1 MKRASVTKK
10 YPSKTRINLVAQE
23 GKKEQNVTAIAIFVL
38 FLVALAAFTKF
49 MVIDQMAKVNAAE
62 AAYQSAEDQL
72 TALKTANADYAEVRA
87 EYTRFGNSYM
97 TENELSLQDRAAML
111 EVIDQK
117 LSGRTGI
124 QNVSISGNVASLS
137 VTADTT
143 GDISAVVEELRACDI
158 VSFVNVSVVTNS
170 EAGGKEEP
178 AKEAP
183 AEETP
188 APAEEAPA
196 EEAPAEGETP
206 AEGEEPVAEAPA
218 ETEKPAPAVEAHMSI
233 TFVSPLTA
241 KETEVQE

>member
-183 AEETP
+183 AEEP
-188 APAEEAPA
+188 PAEGEAPA

-206 AEGEEPVAEAPA
+206 AKGGEPVAEAPA

>member
-62 AAYQSAEDQL
+62 AAYQSAQDQL

-124 QNVSISGNVASLS
+124 QSVSISGNVASLS

-143 GDISAVVEELRACDI
+143 GDISAVVEALRACDI

-183 AEETP
+183 AEEP
-188 APAEEAPA
+188 PAEGEAPA

-206 AEGEEPVAEAPA
+206 AEGGEPVAEAPA

>member
-62 AAYQSAEDQL
+62 AAYQSAQDQL

-183 AEETP
+183 A
-188 APAEEAPA
+188 
-196 EEAPAEGETP
+196 
-206 AEGEEPVAEAPA
+206 
-218 ETEKPAPAVEAHMSI
+218 
-233 TFVSPLTA
+233 
-241 KETEVQE
+241 

>member
-49 MVIDQMAKVNAAE
+49 MVIDQMAKVNTAE
-62 AAYQSAEDQL
+62 AAYQSAQDQL
-72 TALKTANADYAEVRA
+72 TALKTANADFAEVRA

-124 QNVSISGNVASLS
+124 QSVSISGNVASLS

-143 GDISAVVEELRACDI
+143 GDISAVVEALRACDI

-183 AEETP
+183 AEEP
-188 APAEEAPA
+188 PAEGEAPA

-206 AEGEEPVAEAPA
+206 AEGGEPVAEAPA

>member
-143 GDISAVVEELRACDI
+143 GDISAVVEELRACYI

-183 AEETP
+183 AEEP
-188 APAEEAPA
+188 PAEGEAPA

-206 AEGEEPVAEAPA
+206 AEGGEPVAEAPA

>member
-183 AEETP
+183 AEEP
-188 APAEEAPA
+188 PAEGETPA

-206 AEGEEPVAEAPA
+206 AEGGEPVAEAPA

>member
-143 GDISAVVEELRACDI
+143 GDISAVVEALRACDI

>member
-62 AAYQSAEDQL
+62 ATYQSAEDQL

-183 AEETP
+183 AEEP
-188 APAEEAPA
+188 PAEGEAPA

-206 AEGEEPVAEAPA
+206 AEGGEPVAEAPA

>member
-143 GDISAVVEELRACDI
+143 GDISAVVEALRACDI

-183 AEETP
+183 AEEP
-188 APAEEAPA
+188 
-196 EEAPAEGETP
+196 PAEGETP
-206 AEGEEPVAEAPA
+206 AEGGEPVAEAPA

>member
-72 TALKTANADYAEVRA
+72 TALKTANADFAEVRA

-183 AEETP
+183 AEEP
-188 APAEEAPA
+188 PAEGEAPA

-206 AEGEEPVAEAPA
+206 AEGGEPVAEAPA

>member
-183 AEETP
+183 AEEP
-188 APAEEAPA
+188 PAEGEAPA
-196 EEAPAEGETP
+196 EEAPADGETP
-206 AEGEEPVAEAPA
+206 AEGGEPVAEAPA

>member
-183 AEETP
+183 ADEP
-188 APAEEAPA
+188 PAEGETPA

-206 AEGEEPVAEAPA
+206 AEGGEPVAEAPA

>member
-72 TALKTANADYAEVRA
+72 TALKTANADFAEVRA

-143 GDISAVVEELRACDI
+143 GDISAVVEALRACDI

-183 AEETP
+183 AEEP
-188 APAEEAPA
+188 PAEGEAPA

-206 AEGEEPVAEAPA
+206 AEGGEPVAEAPA